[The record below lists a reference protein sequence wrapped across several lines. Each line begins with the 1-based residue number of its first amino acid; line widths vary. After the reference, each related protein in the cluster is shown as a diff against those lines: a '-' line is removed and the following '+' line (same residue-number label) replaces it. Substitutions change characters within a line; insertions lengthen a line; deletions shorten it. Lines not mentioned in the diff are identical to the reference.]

1 MIPDGELVRSR
12 VVADAGTLLEDALD
26 RRHTGYAV
34 IEPADAMLLDGEGS
48 AVITFESGV
57 PVLAY
62 HTRTE
67 RGGEPALAD
76 LAAPGPYQVA
86 LYDSAPGD
94 LTEAHESDEFR
105 VPPGAPAEKL
115 AGAPHLADRARRAAP
130 DWVRDREES
139 AVEAFLADE
148 EKIEAIREQARAE
161 ARAKAEEWGFDGA
174 LD

>member
-12 VVADAGTLLEDALD
+12 VLADVATLFEDALD
-26 RRHTGYAV
+26 RAHTGYAV
-34 IEPADAMLLDGEGS
+34 LEPADAMLFEEEGS

-67 RGGEPALAD
+67 RGGESALAD

-94 LTEAHESDEFR
+94 LTAAHESDAFR

-115 AGAPHLADRARRAAP
+115 AGAPQLADRARRAAP
-130 DWVRDREES
+130 EWVREEEEH

-148 EKIEAIREQARAE
+148 EKIQAIREQARAE
-161 ARAKAEEWGFDGA
+161 AQAKAEEWGFDDA
-174 LD
+174 V